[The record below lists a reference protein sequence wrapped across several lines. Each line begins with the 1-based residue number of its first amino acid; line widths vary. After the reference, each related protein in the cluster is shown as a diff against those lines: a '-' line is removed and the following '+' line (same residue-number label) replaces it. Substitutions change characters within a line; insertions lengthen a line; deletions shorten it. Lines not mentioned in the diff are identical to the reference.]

1 MATSPWETSLSRGG
15 YSITV
20 TVVAIAH
27 TVDVGV
33 VWGWLIV
40 KGHTI
45 MVDFATVTGLLAV

>member
-1 MATSPWETSLSRGG
+1 MLR
-15 YSITV
+15 TV
-20 TVVAIAH
+20 TVVAIPQ

-33 VWGWLIV
+33 VWVWLIV